1 MNRKQLTKEQSRD
14 ITAITSM
21 KDSEIDLTD
30 MPEVLD
36 WSKAEVGKFYRGE
49 KKIVPARKKPGER
62 KKS

>member
-1 MNRKQLTKEQSRD
+1 MKRQTKEQKRD
-14 ITAITSM
+14 IATVTAM

-36 WSKAEVGKFYRGE
+36 WSKAEVGKFYRGGM
-49 KKIVPARKKPGER
+49 KIVQVRKKAVKT

>member
-1 MNRKQLTKEQSRD
+1 
-14 ITAITSM
+14 M